1 MAYSSGI
8 LKYRVTIYNKVAKD
22 GFGETT
28 QYEPVITVH
37 ADETWNK
44 GVKSLREGS
53 LDAMDVVIF
62 RMRWNNY
69 VTRDSILE
77 CMGKRYQVLSL
88 HADKQDNIVQIT
100 AQEINK

>member
-1 MAYSSGI
+1 M
-8 LKYRVTIYNKVAKD
+8 
-22 GFGETT
+22 
-28 QYEPVITVH
+28 
-37 ADETWNK
+37 
-44 GVKSLREGS
+44 KSLREVS

-77 CMGKRYQVLSL
+77 CMVKRYQVLSL
-88 HADKQDNIVQIT
+88 QADKQENIVQIT